1 MLKIHGWKLSV
12 WHWIIEV
19 NSGHHPTDTG
29 SDKYGVMVVSSF
41 RAVFFVDKHT
51 QPIAIIIKSLLSRK
65 THSAEKASK
74 TNHNNPI
81 IIYLLRSIHAY
92 ANHVQYRSNPTAA
105 AALPRNRRP

>member
-12 WHWIIEV
+12 WHGIIEV

-41 RAVFFVDKHT
+41 RAVFFVT
-51 QPIAIIIKSLLSRK
+51 QPIVIIIKSLLSSK
-65 THSAEKASK
+65 TYSAEKASK
-74 TNHNNPI
+74 TTHNNPI

-105 AALPRNRRP
+105 AALPRNGRP